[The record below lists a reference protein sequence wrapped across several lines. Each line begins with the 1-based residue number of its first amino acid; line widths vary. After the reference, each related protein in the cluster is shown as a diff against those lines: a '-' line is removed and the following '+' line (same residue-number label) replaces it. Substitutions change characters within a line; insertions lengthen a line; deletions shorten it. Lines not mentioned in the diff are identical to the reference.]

1 MNSLNIAPMLT
12 IRFSK
17 SAAKAMHKMPKV
29 IAARMLSELRVIAA
43 SPAAYRGDWKP
54 LQGADDLWR
63 LRVGGWRALCEVR
76 NDELV
81 LLVVK
86 VAARGDAY
94 K

>member
-1 MNSLNIAPMLT
+1 MVRMFT
-12 IRFSK
+12 VRFSK
-17 SAAKAMHKMPKV
+17 SSTKALQKLPRGV
-29 IAARMLSELRVIAA
+29 AERMLTELRVIAENP
-43 SPAAYRGDWKP
+43 SAYRGDWKP
-54 LQGADDLWR
+54 LHGADDLWR
-63 LRVGGWRALCEVR
+63 LRVGGWRAICELR